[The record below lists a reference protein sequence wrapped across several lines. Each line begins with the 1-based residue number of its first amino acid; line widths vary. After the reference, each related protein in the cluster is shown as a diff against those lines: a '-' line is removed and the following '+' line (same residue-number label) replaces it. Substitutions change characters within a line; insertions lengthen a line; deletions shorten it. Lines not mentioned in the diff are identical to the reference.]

1 MAFELERITSGDAIE
16 QTAEYQQAVALH
28 SGLNLGSRVIDHDR
42 GASLYCL
49 SVNDWEERPPGEYIL
64 FYKGQV
70 TRIRVYTK
78 AQWAEGIGEV
88 ATFRIYSLQLPNGT
102 EANHDE
108 IVELMSEAL
117 KVAAQDY
124 PGTSVVNI
132 EFMNAGENK

>member
-1 MAFELERITSGDAIE
+1 MGFKLERICNGDAIE
-16 QTAEYQQAVALH
+16 QTSEYQQAVAMH
-28 SGLNLGSRVIDHDR
+28 SGLTFSSRVVDHER

-64 FYKGQV
+64 FYKEQV
-70 TRIRVYTK
+70 TRIRAYTK
-78 AQWAEGIGEV
+78 AEWIENAGEV
-88 ATFRIYSLQLPNGT
+88 ATFKIYSLQLPKGM
-102 EANHDE
+102 EARDE
-108 IVELMSEAL
+108 IIDLMSEAL